1 MSLTL
6 SSVADLLVAILLVA
20 SIATSLRLSRR
31 MARLR
36 ADETQMR
43 QTIAELLVATDSAER
58 AIAGLRATV
67 AACDRTLGDRLRL
80 AEATASRLGE
90 DVAAGEAVIARVTR
104 IADVTRRAGFGARP
118 DTPDTPATP
127 SGPAAANG
135 LKAAVLAAR
144 EVAERASRRLEERA
158 A

>member
-1 MSLTL
+1 MSLSL
-6 SSVADLLVAILLVA
+6 SAVADLLVAILLVG

-67 AACDRTLGDRLRL
+67 AECDRTLGDRLRL
-80 AEATASRLGE
+80 AELTSSRL
-90 DVAAGEAVIARVTR
+90 DDHVAAGEAVISRVSR
-104 IADVTRRAGFGARP
+104 IADVTRRAGFGTRP
-118 DTPDTPATP
+118 ENPSAPLVPA
-127 SGPAAANG
+127 GGNG

-144 EVAERASRRLEERA
+144 DIAERASRRLEGRA